1 MADYFQT
8 RPERLAAE
16 RRAAI
21 RAERTAPPPRLNP
34 PFPYVMIPL
43 DARIFKARPVWAVTV
58 EKAVD
63 PGS

>member
-16 RRAAI
+16 RRAAN
-21 RAERTAPPPRLNP
+21 RVERTAPPPRLNP
-34 PFPYVMIPL
+34 SFPYVMIPL
-43 DARIFKARPVWAVTV
+43 DARIFNARPVWAVTA
-58 EKAVD
+58 EKATA